1 MANLKEVRTRIA
13 SVSSTQQITSA
24 MKMVSAAKF
33 RRAQNAILGM
43 RPYAAQLAE
52 IVNDI
57 DVEDGVQTP
66 YHEVRQLNK
75 VLLVVVTSNKGLC
88 GAFNSNVTKE
98 ASARLQHYR
107 DKGCEVKMITL
118 GKRGTELFAKQEG
131 LVAESYD
138 DLLDNPTFD
147 AVSDICDK
155 IMAAFCN
162 KEYDF
167 IEIIYNQFK
176 NSLTQILSTEQFLPV
191 GKRRTENATHP
202 AAVRHPSS
210 RGEGNGERRTEN
222 GEDNTPRRS
231 FATHKSALRA
241 PQELVPPLQEGRA
254 DAESGERND
263 YIYEPDKGQIL
274 REMIPLT
281 LRSQFYRVVL
291 DSLAAEHG
299 ARMTAMQ
306 KATDNATELLKE
318 LRLSYN
324 KARQAAITNE
334 IIEIVS
340 GSEAL
345 KG

>member
-33 RRAQNAILGM
+33 RRAQNAIIGM
-43 RPYAAQLAE
+43 RPYAAQLGE
-52 IVNDI
+52 IVADI
-57 DVEDGVQTP
+57 DTGDGIQTP
-66 YHEVRQLNK
+66 YHEVRKLDN

-88 GAFNSNVTKE
+88 GAFNSNVIKQ
-98 ASARLQHYR
+98 AQSRIDFYR
-107 DKGCEVKMITL
+107 DGATADQPAKLAMITI
-118 GKRGTELFAKQEG
+118 GKRCTEFFGKRFDNIVG
-131 LVAESYD
+131 SYD
-138 DLLDNPTFD
+138 ELLDGASFD
-147 AVSDICDK
+147 AVVNLADN
-155 IMAAFCN
+155 IMQQFCE
-162 KEYDF
+162 KKYDRV
-167 IEIIYNQFK
+167 ELIYNQFK
-176 NSLTQILSTEQFLPV
+176 NSLVQILSTEQFLPV
-191 GKRRTENATHP
+191 VPKAADPKAGK
-202 AAVRHPSS
+202 AV
-210 RGEGNGERRTEN
+210 
-222 GEDNTPRRS
+222 
-231 FATHKSALRA
+231 A
-241 PQELVPPLQEGRA
+241 
-254 DAESGERND
+254 ND
-263 YIYEPDKGQIL
+263 YIYEPSKEDVL

-299 ARMTAMQ
+299 ARMNAMQ